1 MADQYEQVA
10 AELKNID
17 VENNEQPSHNEKDAS
32 NSSLNENSTTNPA
45 ENVITEESANGYSV
59 NEEKEEK
66 GEPPSPPTEKE
77 ALKTDI
83 STEKT
88 TDFISDKVNTT
99 TKRRKVV
106 DNPFVAVT
114 PQVQHLVFW
123 ENPVHSGSILAGA
136 FAFFIVNSY
145 LSLPDIL
152 CYLTFYA
159 LVLNLL
165 HVLGREQLQKLL
177 NSDVTNPFDK
187 FLSENPVYIDRTS
200 ADKYINICI
209 NGINYLLLE
218 GQQIALIDDPMRS
231 FKYIIIFYVTWS
243 IMSWMSIQSFIITA
257 LILGFTLPKAY
268 LSNKTLVDKNLDHG
282 LKIGNEQW
290 NKYSNIAKH
299 HTQRYADK
307 LEPYIATAG
316 LKGLIPN
323 DKKHSEKVTKEE

>member
-66 GEPPSPPTEKE
+66 
-77 ALKTDI
+77 
-83 STEKT
+83 
-88 TDFISDKVNTT
+88 DFISDKVNTT

>member
-1 MADQYEQVA
+1 MTDFIEDV
-10 AELKNID
+10 KRID
-17 VENNEQPSHNEKDAS
+17 LENNEQPSNHERDAP
-32 NSSLNENSTTNPA
+32 NSGFAENSTNNPA

-77 ALKTDI
+77 ALKTDR

-88 TDFISDKVNTT
+88 IDFISDINDKVNTT

-106 DNPFVAVT
+106 ENPFVGIIPTA
-114 PQVQHLVFW
+114 QYLVYW

-159 LVLNLL
+159 LVLNLI

-177 NSDVTNPFDK
+177 NKDAKNPFET
-187 FLSENPVYIDRTS
+187 FLSETPYYIDRSS
-200 ADKYINICI
+200 ADKYVNICI

-218 GQQIALIDDPMRS
+218 GQQIALIDDPLRS
-231 FKYIIIFYVTWS
+231 FKYIIMFYVTWS
-243 IMSWMSIQSFIITA
+243 MMSWMSLQSFIITA

-268 LSNKTLVDKNLDHG
+268 LSNKTFVDQKLDHG
-282 LKIGNEQW
+282 LKVGNEKWQH
-290 NKYSNIAKH
+290 YSSLAIK
-299 HTQRYADK
+299 HTQRYADQAK
-307 LEPYIATAG
+307 PYIAKAG
-316 LKGLIPN
+316 LLPN

>member
-1 MADQYEQVA
+1 MGDQYEQVA

-88 TDFISDKVNTT
+88 TDFISDKLNCVSRFSTDHLMSNLIPANL
-99 TKRRKVV
+99 
-106 DNPFVAVT
+106 DFFDLLP
-114 PQVQHLVFW
+114 VQHLVFW

-177 NSDVTNPFDK
+177 NSHVTNPFDK
-187 FLSENPVYIDRTS
+187 FLSETPFYIDRSS

-231 FKYIIIFYVTWS
+231 FKYIIIFYLTWS

-268 LSNKTLVDKNLDHG
+268 LSNKTFVDKNLDHG

-290 NKYSNIAKH
+290 NKC
-299 HTQRYADK
+299 RYADK